1 MFWLITSVKV
11 PDTLVNKS
19 TEDSST
25 WLSGHHHPLRFHHI
39 TEINQSCCT
48 LSKFLTCR
56 THRMHEH
63 NMWLFHVTE
72 FGVIYY
78 TAIDDYNNQ
87 AGEQESLPKE
97 SWGKLS
103 WCLLGRNEKLSVERS
118 LPGECEA
125 QMCRDHRFSMPP
137 FLSPAHTPEAVG
149 GCITQAE
156 YKKGPDSSESPA
168 HYSSSISNLCCRL
181 TAMPSPSG
189 DLHFSSLFLV
199 LAALTSQEIEE

>member
-1 MFWLITSVKV
+1 
-11 PDTLVNKS
+11 
-19 TEDSST
+19 
-25 WLSGHHHPLRFHHI
+25 
-39 TEINQSCCT
+39 
-48 LSKFLTCR
+48 
-56 THRMHEH
+56 
-63 NMWLFHVTE
+63 MWLFHVTE

-103 WCLLGRNEKLSVERS
+103 WCLLGRNEKLSVEGS
-118 LPGECEA
+118 PPEECEA
-125 QMCRDHRFSMPP
+125 QMCRDNRFSVSP

-149 GCITQAE
+149 ACVSQAE
-156 YKKGPDSSESPA
+156 CKKGPDASEFLT

-181 TAMPSPSG
+181 TATSSPSA

-199 LAALTSQEIEE
+199 LAALTSQEIEEQLSNRNTLHSHAFATTLIPMLL